1 MPSSGPSVKIVSM
14 QYQVWMPSQWA
25 YRASM
30 RVLGRVLCMHAWGG
44 RKRKQS
50 NRIDKGAWSGLR
62 RRRWHQ
68 HAHSC
73 QGTWSD
79 GKLEVRCCSLR
90 FCVVSFR
97 PGCFEQYGALSEF
110 EPEAGITLHD
120 PDLRRQIQVYQNLDS
135 LKVFTQWLV
144 LLSLRSSMTRSC
156 HAEKRNKLGK
166 KSTEFIENIPQPRKW
181 CSVEG
186 SCGIGKESSDFDH
199 AFLDLKPLCLY
210 GSESCKVMPQ
220 TDGSLLS
227 FCHLFSANLT
237 RETSSASRTVELSQC
252 CCTWSMSERCWLLSF
267 AAWGRDWA
275 NAWKMML

>member
-1 MPSSGPSVKIVSM
+1 MLLSQILRCQFQARM
-14 QYQVWMPSQWA
+14 LRAVWCPL
-25 YRASM
+25 
-30 RVLGRVLCMHAWGG
+30 RVW
-44 RKRKQS
+44 
-50 NRIDKGAWSGLR
+50 AWSWNHTPRSG
-62 RRRWHQ
+62 HG
-68 HAHSC
+68 S
-73 QGTWSD
+73 SD
-79 GKLEVRCCSLR
+79 TR
-90 FCVVSFR
+90 
-97 PGCFEQYGALSEF
+97 
-110 EPEAGITLHD
+110 TLT
-120 PDLRRQIQVYQNLDS
+120 V

-144 LLSLRSSMTRSC
+144 LLSLCSSMTRSC
-156 HAEKRNKLGK
+156 HPEKRNKLGK

-186 SCGIGKESSDFDH
+186 SCGIGQESSDFDH

-210 GSESCKVMPQ
+210 GSESCLCLSGMRQSGFMPQ

-267 AAWGRDWA
+267 AAWGTDWA